1 MVCECVL
8 ALAGRG
14 KITPESPAAWS
25 RVWAGTLQLAT
36 REIPFLPGDLQA
48 VREVPPTLSA
58 VSAIL
63 LWHKSLSFLL
73 SIEVVRIVLEIK
85 RHGFKLLAQ
94 SPHCSLKQI
103 TRWCR

>member
-1 MVCECVL
+1 MVSCL
-8 ALAGRG
+8 GG
-14 KITPESPAAWS
+14 KI
-25 RVWAGTLQLAT
+25 AT
-36 REIPFLPGDLQA
+36 RDSEIPFLPADDLQA

-85 RHGFKLLAQ
+85 RHGFKLLA
-94 SPHCSLKQI
+94 
-103 TRWCR
+103 